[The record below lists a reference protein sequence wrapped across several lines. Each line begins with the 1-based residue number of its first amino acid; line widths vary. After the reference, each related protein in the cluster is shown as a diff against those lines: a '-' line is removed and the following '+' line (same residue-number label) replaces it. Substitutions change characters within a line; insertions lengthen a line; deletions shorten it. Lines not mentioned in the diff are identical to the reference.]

1 MLLGKAA
8 ILKTP
13 ARRVGVIIRRHI
25 FIPMAVLGF
34 PSRFPTSS
42 AYATCASPHSGQCL
56 TILQTHDRR
65 THLHLLGLLLG
76 PLVHRDTAD
85 KRDVYPKAC

>member
-1 MLLGKAA
+1 
-8 ILKTP
+8 
-13 ARRVGVIIRRHI
+13 
-25 FIPMAVLGF
+25 
-34 PSRFPTSS
+34 
-42 AYATCASPHSGQCL
+42 L

-85 KRDVYPKAC
+85 ERDVHAKAR